1 MIMAIPFI
9 GGLALFLLSL
19 VGMSKALGEILGPR
33 TRAALHGASVP
44 AAFVSGVGVTALI
57 QSSTL
62 VSVTLVGLVNSGA
75 MGLAP
80 AFAAIL
86 GANVGTTVTA
96 QIAGLRPTWLG
107 WAAAGAGLVLTA
119 WGWVELRG
127 PGAADRVRKETGRM
141 RMLGGAAAV
150 SFSGVILGLEL
161 VAEAGGA
168 VMDSDTLK
176 VILTWASHKPILAAV
191 VGAAATA
198 AVHSSSVLSAL
209 LVSLTREGLVELEG
223 AVALVIGSNVGTCF
237 TALVAA
243 LPADRDSQTLAWAN
257 LIFNV
262 LGAAAFL
269 PFIELFCDLLRLL
282 STDPGA
288 QLANAHALF
297 NIITAAIVL
306 PFSRQFVELIGGR
319 GKERVYIER
328 HPRVVAGNSPRSH

>member
-127 PGAADRVRKETGRM
+127 PGQPTASGKRQGACECWAARRQSASPE
-141 RMLGGAAAV
+141 
-150 SFSGVILGLEL
+150 SF
-161 VAEAGGA
+161 
-168 VMDSDTLK
+168 
-176 VILTWASHKPILAAV
+176 
-191 VGAAATA
+191 
-198 AVHSSSVLSAL
+198 
-209 LVSLTREGLVELEG
+209 
-223 AVALVIGSNVGTCF
+223 
-237 TALVAA
+237 
-243 LPADRDSQTLAWAN
+243 LAWSW
-257 LIFNV
+257 
-262 LGAAAFL
+262 L
-269 PFIELFCDLLRLL
+269 PK
-282 STDPGA
+282 P
-288 QLANAHALF
+288 
-297 NIITAAIVL
+297 
-306 PFSRQFVELIGGR
+306 
-319 GKERVYIER
+319 
-328 HPRVVAGNSPRSH
+328 VVP

>member
-107 WAAAGAGLVLTA
+107 WAAAGAGPCSRRGMGGARDPGQPTA
-119 WGWVELRG
+119 SGKRQ
-127 PGAADRVRKETGRM
+127 AHANA
-141 RMLGGAAAV
+141 GAAAV
-150 SFSGVILGLEL
+150 SFSGHSGLEL
-161 VAEAGGA
+161 VA
-168 VMDSDTLK
+168 
-176 VILTWASHKPILAAV
+176 KPV
-191 VGAAATA
+191 V
-198 AVHSSSVLSAL
+198 
-209 LVSLTREGLVELEG
+209 RDGLG
-223 AVALVIGSNVGTCF
+223 YTKG
-237 TALVAA
+237 
-243 LPADRDSQTLAWAN
+243 
-257 LIFNV
+257 
-262 LGAAAFL
+262 
-269 PFIELFCDLLRLL
+269 
-282 STDPGA
+282 
-288 QLANAHALF
+288 H
-297 NIITAAIVL
+297 
-306 PFSRQFVELIGGR
+306 
-319 GKERVYIER
+319 
-328 HPRVVAGNSPRSH
+328 

>member
-1 MIMAIPFI
+1 MIMAIPFV

-19 VGMSKALGEILGPR
+19 VGMSKALGKIIGAR

-44 AAFVSGVGVTALI
+44 AAFASGVGVTALL

-96 QIAGLRPTWLG
+96 QIAGLRPTLLG
-107 WAAAGAGLVLTA
+107 WVAAGVGLALAG
-119 WGWVELRG
+119 WGWLDIRLPRAAGGPRLERG
-127 PGAADRVRKETGRM
+127 RT
-141 RMLGGAAAV
+141 RMLGGAAAMG
-150 SFSGVILGLEL
+150 FSGVVLGLGL
-161 VAEAGGA
+161 VADACGA
-168 VMDSDTLK
+168 AVDSETLK
-176 VILTWASHKPILAAV
+176 IILTWASHKPVLAAV

-198 AVHSSSVLSAL
+198 AVQSSSVVSAL
-209 LVSLTREGLVELEG
+209 LVTLTREGLVELKG
-223 AVALVIGSNVGTCF
+223 AIALVIGSNVGTCF

-243 LPADRDSQTLAWAN
+243 LPTDRDSQTLAWAN

-262 LGAAAFL
+262 MGAAAFL
-269 PFIELFCDLLRLL
+269 PFVELFCDLLRLTA
-282 STDPGA
+282 TDPGA

-297 NIITAAIVL
+297 NIITAAIAL
-306 PFSRQFVELIGGR
+306 PFARQFVELIGGR
-319 GKERVYIER
+319 GKERIYIDR
-328 HPRVVAGNSPRSH
+328 HTRVVARNSPRSY